1 MDILKEMDKFLERKN
16 FPGGNQEEIEN
27 MKTTTSSEIETV
39 FKVHVVQLPS
49 CIQLFPTPWTS
60 ACHSSLSLT
69 ISWSLPKFKSIALVM
84 PSSSPILCTLKNIQ
98 QTKVQDKMASQN
110 SIKNLE
116 KS

>member
-69 ISWSLPKFKSIALVM
+69 IS
-84 PSSSPILCTLKNIQ
+84 
-98 QTKVQDKMASQN
+98 
-110 SIKNLE
+110 
-116 KS
+116 